1 VARRYVIV
9 GSGEAGTRAA
19 LALRD
24 LGADHIVLIG
34 AEPDIPYERP
44 PLSKPDGDEVRIRA
58 IAQDLEKIDSRFGIA
73 ATGLDRQ
80 EQRLQLSDGAE
91 LGYDR
96 LLLATGA
103 RPRPFPTSGDA
114 TTLVLRTR
122 ADAEAIFSQAVPG
135 KSAIILG
142 AGLIGLEL
150 AAELR
155 RRNVSVTILELGSRA
170 MARVLPSDLAQAIV
184 ERHLEEGVDILFNAK
199 VAGADMS
206 GVTLEDGRRLLADL
220 VIASIGVVPNTE
232 LAEAA
237 GLACKNGIVV
247 DSSFRTADPMIFAA
261 GDCAAIDHPHYGPFR
276 FETWRNACDQGSLVA
291 RAMMGEEVCFS
302 THPWF
307 WTDQYELGLQMVGL
321 HNPQRHSVR
330 RDLSTGGKI
339 LFELDADGV
348 LRAASG
354 LGPKQ
359 NVAKDIR
366 LAEMLIDRQ
375 ARPNPK
381 DLSDPTVNLK
391 SLLRSL

>member
-1 VARRYVIV
+1 MARRYVIV